1 VRAAWRPS
9 DLRVL
14 DRDGVVVHE
23 LRLDPTRRRLAW
35 TPLGDVSP
43 ALPAAVI
50 ASEDRRFFQ
59 HGGVDGRAVVA
70 ATLGRLRGGP
80 SRGASTISMQLASM
94 LDRALARS
102 GGPRTA
108 SQKWRQMRLAW
119 ALERSWSKAE
129 ILEAYVNLV
138 SFRGE
143 LQGVAAA
150 AGVLFDKRPHGL
162 AAGEAAVL
170 AALLRAPAA
179 DAATVERRAAA
190 IEGAASAAEVTAAV
204 ARALAAPDGAGPRV
218 AMAPHL
224 ARRVLRDRT
233 AGDTRS
239 TLDVRTQ
246 RVAVTALT
254 KQLLAVRSDRVND
267 GAALVLDNA
276 TGDVLA
282 YVGGAG
288 ELSSAPH
295 VDGVQARRQAGSTLK
310 PFLYAAA
317 LDQRLLTPASLLEDS
332 PLDVPVPGGIY
343 RPQNYDDR
351 FRGLVTTRTA
361 LASSLNVPAVR
372 VLGLVG
378 PGPFVAQL
386 SRLGFGLRESGEYY
400 GPSLALGS
408 ADVSLWELANAYRA
422 LANGGAWAPAR
433 VRAESAPG
441 VADRV
446 YSAEAAFLVSQ
457 ILSDREARAA
467 TFGLENPLGTPY
479 WAAVK
484 TGTSKDMR
492 DNWCAGYSRRYTV
505 AVWVGNFSGRP
516 MRNVSGITGAAPAW
530 LEIMDA
536 LHAGGIHRMV
546 GSPAAAPPDSR
557 MVGSPPDSINGPPS
571 PPAGLVQAR
580 VTARDGA
587 RLPRREW
594 FLAGTEPLEVAVVPA
609 TSLARILAPVSG
621 AIIAVDPD
629 IPRDRQR
636 VAFEARDATPSHR
649 WVLDGADL
657 GSGREL
663 VLWEPR
669 RGKHTLV
676 LVDGGRRAHEVSFEV
691 R

>member
-1 VRAAWRPS
+1 MPAFAQVREAWRPS
-9 DLRVL
+9 DVRLL
-14 DRDGVVVHE
+14 DRHGVVMHE

-35 TPLGDVSP
+35 TPLHEISP

-50 ASEDRRFFQ
+50 ASEDQRFFR
-59 HGGVDGRAVVA
+59 HGGVDGRAVIA
-70 ATLGRLRGGP
+70 AALVRLRGGP
-80 SRGASTISMQLASM
+80 PRGASTISMQVASL
-94 LDRALARS
+94 LDRALARGS
-102 GGPRTA
+102 GPRTA

-119 ALERSWSKAE
+119 ALERRWSKAE
-129 ILEAYVNLV
+129 ILEAYLNLV

-162 AAGEAAVL
+162 TAAEAAVL
-170 AALLRAPAA
+170 SALLRAPGA
-179 DAATVERRAAA
+179 DAAIVERRASA
-190 IEGAASAAEVTAAV
+190 IDGAQSSAGEVTAAV
-204 ARALAAPDGAGPRV
+204 ARAVAAPDGAGPRV

-224 ARRVLRDRT
+224 ARRLLRDRA
-233 AGDTRS
+233 AGDARS
-239 TLDVRTQ
+239 TLDAQTQ
-246 RVAVTALT
+246 RVTFGAVT
-254 KQLLAVRSDRVND
+254 KQLLAVRAERVND

-310 PFLYAAA
+310 PFLYALA

-332 PLDVPVPGGIY
+332 PLDVAVPGGIY

-351 FRGLVTTRTA
+351 FRGLVTTRIA

-378 PGPFVAQL
+378 AGPFVTQL
-386 SRLGFGLRESGEYY
+386 RQLGLALHEAGDYY

-408 ADVSLWELANAYRA
+408 ADVTLWELANAYRA
-422 LANGGAWAPAR
+422 LANGGHWMPAR
-433 VRAESAPG
+433 VTTERASA
-441 VADRV
+441 VAEVV
-446 YSAEAAFLVSQ
+446 YSPEAAFLISQ

-492 DNWCAGYSRRYTV
+492 DNWCVGYSRRYTV

-536 LHAGGIHRMV
+536 LHAGAI
-546 GSPAAAPPDSR
+546 D
-557 MVGSPPDSINGPPS
+557 GPPS
-571 PPAGLVQAR
+571 PPPRLVQAR
-580 VTARDGA
+580 VTGRDGA

-594 FLAGTEPLEVAVVPA
+594 FIAGTEPLEASFVAA

-621 AIIAVDPD
+621 TIIAVDPD
-629 IPRDRQR
+629 IPSDRQR

-657 GSGREL
+657 GAGRDL
-663 VLWEPR
+663 MLWEPR
-669 RGKHTLV
+669 RGRHTLT
-676 LVDGGRRAHEVSFEV
+676 LRDGERTAHEVSFEV